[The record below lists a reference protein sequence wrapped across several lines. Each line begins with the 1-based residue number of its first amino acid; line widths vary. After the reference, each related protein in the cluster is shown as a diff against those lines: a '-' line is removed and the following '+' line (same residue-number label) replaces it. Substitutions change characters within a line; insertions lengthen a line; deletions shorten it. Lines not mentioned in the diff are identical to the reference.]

1 MRLTNRSLVIR
12 GLIAATA
19 ALLPAVA
26 RADAALDSLVASE
39 RAFAAMSVARGM
51 KDAFLNYLAE
61 DAIVFRPTA
70 TNGRKA
76 WEARPPSTATLLWEP
91 SFAEVSSAGDL
102 GYTTGPWELHPPADS
117 TGAAAAP
124 ERYLYGHFNS
134 VWRKHRGGEWRV
146 VADIGGSHARPER
159 GGVGSGEFAA
169 GPVLPR
175 RSMKSRRVN
184 LAAMDRDLS
193 KAMRSAGA
201 GEAIAAHAA
210 PDVRMNVEGRFP
222 SLGIEAAQARFDSL
236 AGFFE
241 FKAEGS
247 GIASSGDL
255 GYTYGLAERFVS
267 AKAAPADTSVYL
279 HVWRQEDGRTWKLAL
294 AVINPLTT
302 R

>member
-1 MRLTNRSLVIR
+1 MLFIVVAVLAGS
-12 GLIAATA
+12 GAAGGA
-19 ALLPAVA
+19 GEAH
-26 RADAALDSLVASE
+26 ADAALDSLVASE
-39 RAFAAMSVARGM
+39 RAFASMSVAKGM
-51 KDAFLNYLAE
+51 RDAFLTYLAE
-61 DAIVFRPTA
+61 DAVVFLPTA

-134 VWRKHRGGEWRV
+134 LWRKHRGGEWRV
-146 VADIGGSHARPER
+146 VADIGASHAKPER
-159 GGVGSGEFAA
+159 GGLGSAEFAA

-175 RSMKSRRVN
+175 RSMKSGRVN
-184 LAAMDRDLS
+184 LAAMDRALS

-210 PDVRMNVEGRFP
+210 PDVRLNVEGGFP
-222 SLGIEAAQARFDSL
+222 ALGIEAAQARIDSL
-236 AGFFE
+236 GGFFE
-241 FKAEGS
+241 FKPEGS
-247 GIASSGDL
+247 GVASSGDL
-255 GYTYGLAERFVS
+255 GYTYGLAERFLS

-279 HVWRQEDGRTWKLAL
+279 NVWRQEDGRTWKLAL
-294 AVINPLTT
+294 AVLNPLAKP
-302 R
+302 